1 MNKDES
7 CQELKDIR
15 FKTMFI
21 TGNKESNVKIADSS
35 ESQISIMLDKEI
47 KQNRA
52 EPWSKLNKATK
63 IIKIKNYSKNYK
75 NDKNITDD
83 EKDLEKYLIDAM
95 NRKRLTS
102 IKDVTYDKETGV
114 IKSIPSLIFNQSTR
128 KFTLKRNDKRTSTI
142 KHLTPDTKKKK
153 GDYKNKAKKGS
164 VQERTDQERSNERI
178 IL

>member
-1 MNKDES
+1 MNKDER

-21 TGNKESNVKIADSS
+21 TGNKGSNDNIADSC

-47 KQNRA
+47 KQNKA

-63 IIKIKNYSKNYK
+63 IVKIKNYSKNYK

-83 EKDLEKYLIDAM
+83 EKKDLEKYLIDAM

-102 IKDVTYDKETGV
+102 IKDVTYDKETGI
-114 IKSIPSLIFNQSTR
+114 IKSIPSLMFNTSTR

-142 KHLTPDTKKKK
+142 KHLTPDKKKNETIK
-153 GDYKNKAKKGS
+153 TKRKKEHS
-164 VQERTDQERSNERI
+164 KKEQPKD
-178 IL
+178 

>member
-83 EKDLEKYLIDAM
+83 EKRDLEKYLIDAM

-153 GDYKNKAKKGS
+153 ETIKTKRKKEVS
-164 VQERTDQERSNERI
+164 KKEQTKKEVTKE
-178 IL
+178 